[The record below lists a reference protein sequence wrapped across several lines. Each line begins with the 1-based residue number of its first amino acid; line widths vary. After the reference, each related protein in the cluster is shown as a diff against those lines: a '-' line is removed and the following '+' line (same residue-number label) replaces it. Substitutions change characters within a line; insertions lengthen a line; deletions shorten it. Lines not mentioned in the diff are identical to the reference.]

1 MSEVTSDP
9 KKSALFQVFLYSY
22 VLKEEFSNQ
31 DCLAG
36 VIPLK
41 NYENSFL
48 VTSKRITSKTKKT
61 LLIDS
66 KVHEAYENELFL
78 LIEEIYDPS
87 IPFIFKE

>member
-1 MSEVTSDP
+1 M
-9 KKSALFQVFLYSY
+9 KN
-22 VLKEEFSNQ
+22 NQ
-31 DCLAG
+31 
-36 VIPLK
+36 
-41 NYENSFL
+41 NSFL

-87 IPFIFKE
+87 IPFVFKE